1 MGGLLDPSWHYFEE
15 KIREWLVLVVQLF
28 PVDSASFQAID
39 ADDDDDDD
47 YELCLGVI
55 CFDRAGYH
63 VAVTAVGQSVN
74 SKHLVGTR
82 TRGRARKN
90 ATIF

>member
-1 MGGLLDPSWHYFEE
+1 MDL
-15 KIREWLVLVVQLF
+15 
-28 PVDSASFQAID
+28 ASFHAID
-39 ADDDDDDD
+39 VDDDDDDD
-47 YELCLGVI
+47 SELSPGVI

-82 TRGRARKN
+82 TRGGARKKERFL
-90 ATIF
+90 TLD

>member
-1 MGGLLDPSWHYFEE
+1 MLCSS
-15 KIREWLVLVVQLF
+15 F
-28 PVDSASFQAID
+28 PWTSFHAID
-39 ADDDDDDD
+39 VDEDDDDD
-47 YELCLGVI
+47 YELWLSVI

-82 TRGRARKN
+82 TRGGAREI
-90 ATIF
+90 ARIL

>member
-1 MGGLLDPSWHYFEE
+1 M
-15 KIREWLVLVVQLF
+15 VL
-28 PVDSASFQAID
+28 ASFHAIGV
-39 ADDDDDDD
+39 DDEDDDD

-82 TRGRARKN
+82 TRGWARRI
-90 ATIF
+90 ARIFYGKSKKQTAMNVE

>member
-1 MGGLLDPSWHYFEE
+1 MASYHAFD
-15 KIREWLVLVVQLF
+15 
-28 PVDSASFQAID
+28 VDD
-39 ADDDDDDD
+39 NNDDDS
-47 YELCLGVI
+47 ELCLGVI

-82 TRGRARKN
+82 TRGGARKN
-90 ATIF
+90 ARFFLHLAKLNNHLC

>member
-1 MGGLLDPSWHYFEE
+1 MAGTCCAALSYRDFS
-15 KIREWLVLVVQLF
+15 
-28 PVDSASFQAID
+28 VDLASFHAVD
-39 ADDDDDDD
+39 VDDDDDDD

-82 TRGRARKN
+82 TRGGARKN